1 MTAPSSNTRAGFLI
15 VLLAA
20 VVTYEL
26 IRAFCIGVVYPGI
39 TGVLAAPKGAVA

>member
-1 MTAPSSNTRAGFLI
+1 

-20 VVTYEL
+20 VFTCGL
-26 IRAFCIGVVYPGI
+26 IRAFSTGDVYPGI